1 VPRSSPEAAGG
12 RGASA
17 EQMRARRYHPP
28 MAFRSGDVVRTR
40 LTVEQKRRIARAR
53 LRFREPTARWRR
65 LPDLLIIGAQRGGT
79 SSLYR
84 YLGGHRQVEPSVRK
98 ETEYFSRRY
107 TNGEAWYRG
116 HFPLRRSG
124 LTFEATPDYL
134 FHPLAAERAAAAVP
148 DAQIVVLLREP
159 IERAI
164 SHWQHMT
171 RLGFET
177 ESFSDALAAESER
190 VDRDLDDVAA
200 GRSIDEGPYLRFSY
214 RARGR
219 YDEQLSRWLAHY
231 PRERVL
237 VLRSEELFA
246 DPAGSVAKLE
256 QFAGLGPGRQGSF
269 RNWSAPS
276 AADRSSFPTPTI
288 KASDRDALDE
298 LRVFF
303 EPHNTRLAELLEVEP
318 WWP

>member
-1 VPRSSPEAAGG
+1 
-12 RGASA
+12 
-17 EQMRARRYHPP
+17 
-28 MAFRSGDVVRTR
+28 MAFRSGDAVRTR
-40 LTVEQKRRIARAR
+40 LTVDQKRRIAQAR

-65 LPDLLIIGAQRGGT
+65 LPDLLVIGAQRGGT

-84 YLGGHRQVEPSVRK
+84 YLGGHPQVEPSLRK

-107 TNGEAWYRG
+107 ANGEVWYRG

-134 FHPLAAERAAAAVP
+134 FHPRAPERAAATVP
-148 DAQIVVLLREP
+148 DARIVVLLREP

-177 ESFSDALAAESER
+177 RSFSDALAIESER
-190 VDRDLDDVAA
+190 VDGAFDDVAA
-200 GRSIDEGPYLRFSY
+200 GRPIDEGPMLRFSY
-214 RARGR
+214 RSRGR
-219 YDEQLSRWLAHY
+219 YDEQLARWFGHY
-231 PRERVL
+231 SRERVL

-246 DPAGSVAKLE
+246 DPSASVSALE
-256 QFAGLGPGRQGSF
+256 RFAGLAPGRHVAF

-276 AADRSSFPTPTI
+276 AADHSPIPTPTVN
-288 KASDRDALDE
+288 AGDRAALDE
-298 LRVFF
+298 LRAYFQ
-303 EPHNTRLAELLEVEP
+303 PHNERLAELLQVEP